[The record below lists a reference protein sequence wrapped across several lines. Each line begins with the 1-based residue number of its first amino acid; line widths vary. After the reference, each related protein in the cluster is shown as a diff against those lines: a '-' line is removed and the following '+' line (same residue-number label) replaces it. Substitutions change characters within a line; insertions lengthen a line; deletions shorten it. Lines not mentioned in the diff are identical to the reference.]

1 MLKSCFD
8 CDSETIITDVI
19 YEVKYSTVKITR
31 DWKRKTYILEDFVV
45 YDKIVE
51 YTCRQCGTKWYVTVG
66 EGSRIQEARI
76 F

>member
-19 YEVKYSTVKITR
+19 HRPTHITQKIYR
-31 DWKRKTYILEDFVV
+31 NWSRHSFIIENFIL

-51 YTCRQCGTKWYVTVG
+51 YTCRQCGTKYYVTVG
-66 EGSRIQEARI
+66 STFKIEEVGI